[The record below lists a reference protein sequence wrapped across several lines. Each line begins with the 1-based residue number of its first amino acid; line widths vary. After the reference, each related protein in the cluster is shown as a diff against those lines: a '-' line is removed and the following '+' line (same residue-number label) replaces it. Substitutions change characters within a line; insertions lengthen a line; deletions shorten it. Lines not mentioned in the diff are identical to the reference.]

1 MNHLKSLLVVALAV
15 TPTLAAAES
24 QTFRCNAPHFVRI
37 TGPTTPDPGGIGPTE
52 THFTVVTFNNADLE
66 HEAIIERLTWRDADG
81 VVRHDSGPKIGI
93 PHPPSVGGRDI
104 TTVPPGGSFATSTN
118 ALGGSPPWGPNHPFF
133 APPPPSGEGLFLA
146 SGTLTVEVFKRGG
159 PRLFVVHAK
168 ETARART
175 VNPVTGIA
183 ALAEERSSQS
193 GTCFRIPD
201 RDD

>member
-1 MNHLKSLLVVALAV
+1 MNHLKSLFVVALVVSPA
-15 TPTLAAAES
+15 LAAAET

-37 TGPTTPDPGGIGPTE
+37 TGPAIPDPGGTAPTE

-93 PHPPSVGGRDI
+93 PHPPTVGGRDI
-104 TTVPPGGSFATSTN
+104 TTVPPGGSIATSTN
-118 ALGGSPPWGPNHPFF
+118 ALGWGPNHPPF

-146 SGTLTVEVFKRGG
+146 SGTMTVEVFKRGR
-159 PRLFVVHAK
+159 PKLFVVHAK
-168 ETARART
+168 ETARTRT
-175 VNPVTGIA
+175 VDPTTGIA
-183 ALAEERSSQS
+183 ALAEERSSQK